1 MIRTTDA
8 QKDEIRKA
16 IKSNKFY
23 RIEKVWTFLVADIL
37 SNSLNRNH
45 YIELFCD
52 SGIELDIDQD
62 IWFEAMPPH
71 PRTEK
76 KRKS

>member
-1 MIRTTDA
+1 LIRTTAA

-45 YIELFCD
+45 YIELFCNKE
-52 SGIELDIDQD
+52 IEIDTYLDIWYE
-62 IWFEAMPPH
+62 IKVTF
-71 PRTEK
+71 RL
-76 KRKS
+76 